1 MSEGFEHRLK
11 SNIQNAQDFDT
22 YMSLIKTKRFT
33 YTHIQRVLMQILL
46 NINKSDFDDEIRG
59 VRILGMNQRGQQYLK
74 YLKTIP
80 NRLYVTNINKES
92 ASLLKNEIK
101 ATHIY
106 NLISGQRAN
115 DFNTP
120 VIINKRTRT
129 EKSLI

>member
-74 YLKTIP
+74 YLKKFP

-92 ASLLKNEIK
+92 ASLLKMK
-101 ATHIY
+101 LKQ
-106 NLISGQRAN
+106 LI
-115 DFNTP
+115 F
-120 VIINKRTRT
+120 II
-129 EKSLI
+129 

>member
-1 MSEGFEHRLK
+1 MKKQTFNFIKYNILSRSSEELSHIYTMSEGFEHRLK

-33 YTHIQRVLMQILL
+33 HTRVLMQILL

-80 NRLYVTNINKES
+80 
-92 ASLLKNEIK
+92 
-101 ATHIY
+101 
-106 NLISGQRAN
+106 
-115 DFNTP
+115 
-120 VIINKRTRT
+120 
-129 EKSLI
+129 

>member
-1 MSEGFEHRLK
+1 
-11 SNIQNAQDFDT
+11 
-22 YMSLIKTKRFT
+22 
-33 YTHIQRVLMQILL
+33 
-46 NINKSDFDDEIRG
+46 
-59 VRILGMNQRGQQYLK
+59 MNQRGQQYLK
-74 YLKTIP
+74 YLKKQFP

-120 VIINKRTRT
+120 VIINK
-129 EKSLI
+129 KN